1 MPSNLQAAMAYGQ
14 FKRLKELLKIK
25 RNIFNQYKNNFSNLN
40 VVFNNDNTKL
50 KNGLWATVIIFDKKY
65 NLKVPK
71 LIYFL
76 KNKKIYSRE
85 FFRPLTSQ
93 PAYKKFANK
102 MVKKRNKISYD
113 LYKNALVL
121 PGHYNLQN
129 EDIKK
134 ISKNIINF
142 LLKKSR

>member
-1 MPSNLQAAMAYGQ
+1 MAYGQ

-76 KNKKIYSRE
+76 KNKKIYSKG
-85 FFRPLTSQ
+85 FF
-93 PAYKKFANK
+93 
-102 MVKKRNKISYD
+102 
-113 LYKNALVL
+113 
-121 PGHYNLQN
+121 
-129 EDIKK
+129 
-134 ISKNIINF
+134 
-142 LLKKSR
+142 